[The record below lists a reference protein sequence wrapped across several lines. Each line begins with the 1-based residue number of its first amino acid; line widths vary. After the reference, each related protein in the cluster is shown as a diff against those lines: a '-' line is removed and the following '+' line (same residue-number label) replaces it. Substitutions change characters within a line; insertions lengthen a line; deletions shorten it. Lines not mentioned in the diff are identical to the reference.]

1 MEKEEQG
8 IDVFTSAYKH
18 FGIHLN
24 EQTNEI
30 NIKEWA
36 PGAKAMYIRGEFSSY
51 SICSVVRSQTSIL
64 VDNWQKKQYP
74 FTRDQWGVWRVTIP
88 PLADG
93 SPAIKHGQAIKV
105 KSRSSMKRRSFHS
118 FSYFWK
124 SSMVN

>member
-1 MEKEEQG
+1 MEKEEKG
-8 IDVFTSAYKH
+8 IDAFTSAYKH

-51 SICSVVRSQTSIL
+51 LNFSFVPSLTSIFS
-64 VDNWQKKQYP
+64 DNWQEKQYP
-74 FTRDQWGVWRVTIP
+74 FTRDQWGVWRITIP

-105 KSRSSMKRRSFHS
+105 KSNS
-118 FSYFWK
+118 FWK
-124 SSMVN
+124 KTTSFV